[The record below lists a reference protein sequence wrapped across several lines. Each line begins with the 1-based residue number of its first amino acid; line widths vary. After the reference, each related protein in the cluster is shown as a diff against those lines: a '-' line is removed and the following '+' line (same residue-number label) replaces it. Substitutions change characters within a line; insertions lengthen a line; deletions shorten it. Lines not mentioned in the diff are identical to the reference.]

1 MRINISVPASLLKG
15 DCSVSILTEPPS
27 IDISVPTDLLK
38 EIKIHAE
45 IGMGIEVPVSLHT
58 EDDWLII
65 EAPTASL
72 KFRPHAQYGK
82 LALDDLKASGLF
94 YLARSKIIKAV
105 EDSTKNIILHDISI
119 NSSNIHVSFSPR
131 TTESKN

>member
-1 MRINISVPASLLKG
+1 MRININIPADSLKG

-27 IDISVPTDLLK
+27 ISISVPTDLLK

-45 IGMGIEVPVSLHT
+45 IGMVIEVPVSLHA
-58 EDDWLII
+58 EDDWLVV
-65 EAPTASL
+65 EAPTASI

-131 TTESKN
+131 TS